1 MSLFV
6 FLVPFCVMQLDVV
19 IPTYNRSDLLKKAI
33 DSLLR
38 ARVPAELT
46 VRIIAVDNNS
56 TDDTKAVINE
66 VSAQSGG
73 RVSYVFEKRQGR
85 SPALNAGIAAATG
98 DLIGFIDDDE
108 EIDESWYETILSA
121 FTSNQVDFIGGPYV
135 PRFESE
141 VPNWL
146 PKDYGAAVGIVD
158 GGDKMV
164 PFDQSYPGILMGGNA
179 VFTRET
185 LQRVG
190 PYSTALGRSGKRL
203 LSCEDEDMYQRL
215 RAAGARGLYLPQ
227 LIVYHFI
234 PRERLTKRYHRSWC
248 FWQSVSFA
256 VMDRIRPQPTPYV
269 WGVPRYFYGRAF
281 RGMLQLA
288 NVLNREPG
296 SRFSNELPLWELVG
310 FFYGKHF
317 YRPDS

>member
-1 MSLFV
+1 MHIL
-6 FLVPFCVMQLDVV
+6 MQLDVV
-19 IPTYNRSDLLKKAI
+19 IPTYNRSALLKKAI

-38 ARVPAELT
+38 ARIPAGLT
-46 VRIIAVDNNS
+46 VQIIAVDNNS
-56 TDDTKAVINE
+56 TDDTKATVDE
-66 VSAQSGG
+66 AAKRSQGH
-73 RVSYVFEKRQGR
+73 VSYVFEKQQGR

-108 EIDESWYETILSA
+108 EIHDSWYETIYSA
-121 FTSNQVDFIGGPYV
+121 FRNNEVDFIGGPYL
-135 PRFESE
+135 PRFEDE
-141 VPNWL
+141 IPKWL
-146 PKDYGAAVGIVD
+146 PQDRGAVVGIVD
-158 GGDKMV
+158 GGDKVV
-164 PFDQSYPGILMGGNA
+164 PFDDAYPGILMGGNA
-179 VFTRET
+179 IFKREM

-190 PYSTALGRSGKRL
+190 PYSTDLGRSGTRL

-215 RAAGARGLYLPQ
+215 RAVGARGLYLPH

-256 VMDRIRPQPTPYV
+256 VLDRIRPQPVPAV
-269 WGVPRYFYGRAF
+269 FGVPRYFYGRAL
-281 RGMLQLA
+281 RGMWQLA

-296 SRFSNELPLWELVG
+296 MRFSNELSLWELAG

-317 YRPDS
+317 YRPNN

>member
-1 MSLFV
+1 
-6 FLVPFCVMQLDVV
+6 MQLDVV

-33 DSLLR
+33 GSLLR
-38 ARVPAELT
+38 ARVPAAMT

-56 TDDTKAVINE
+56 TDDTKVVVNE
-66 VSAQSGG
+66 IAARSGG

-108 EIDESWYETILSA
+108 EIDDSWYETIHSA
-121 FTSNQVDFIGGPYV
+121 FINNDVNFIGGPYV
-135 PRFESE
+135 PRFEGE
-141 VPNWL
+141 VPTWL
-146 PKDYGAAVGIVD
+146 PKDYTAVVGIVD
-158 GGDKMV
+158 GGDKVV
-164 PFDQSYPGILMGGNA
+164 PFDDSYPGILMGGNA

-190 PYSTALGRSGKRL
+190 PYSTELGRSGARL

-215 RAAGARGLYLPQ
+215 RAAGARGLYLPH

-248 FWQSVSFA
+248 FWQSVSSA
-256 VMDRIRPQPTPYV
+256 VLDRIRPQRAPHV
-269 WGVPRYFYGRAF
+269 LGVPRYFYGRAF

-288 NVLNREPG
+288 NVLNREPA
-296 SRFSNELPLWELVG
+296 SRFSNELSLWELAG